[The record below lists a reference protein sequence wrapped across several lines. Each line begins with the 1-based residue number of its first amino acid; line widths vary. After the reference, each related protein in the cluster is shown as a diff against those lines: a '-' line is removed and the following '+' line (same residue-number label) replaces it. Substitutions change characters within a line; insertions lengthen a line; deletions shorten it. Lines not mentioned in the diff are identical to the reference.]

1 MITEK
6 KDFKRKNK
14 DLEIKMILYLMVK
27 KIGKLEKS
35 MIMQIKLMDI
45 QKSIFGNMSTSSM
58 ENYKKYQKK

>member
-14 DLEIKMILYLMVK
+14 DLEIKMIMNLMVK

-35 MIMQIKLMDI
+35 MIMQIKSMDI
-45 QKSIFGNMSTSSM
+45 QKSIFGNMSTSWM